1 MSYDR
6 DDDRERLAA
15 AILPHVPFDGWSE
28 TAMKA
33 GAADLGLD
41 LARAVN
47 AFPGGMA
54 EVLAFAHRQADRRM
68 EAALAD
74 EATRTHRRLHE
85 RIAHAIRLRL
95 SLVEGE
101 REAIRA
107 GLSFLLLPENATLGP
122 KLLYGTVDSIWH
134 AVGDRSTDFSFYSK
148 RAILAAVYSAT
159 LLHWLGDKSAGHA
172 ATWAFL
178 DRRLAEVMKIPAAKQ
193 RIKGLFGRLPNP
205 LALLQ
210 RDAVP
215 GRPALRRRRMA
226 RR

>member
-6 DDDRERLAA
+6 DEDRERLAA

-28 TAMKA
+28 RAMQA
-33 GAADLGLD
+33 GATDLGLD
-41 LARAVN
+41 FARALN

-54 EVLAFAHRQADRRM
+54 EVLAFSHRRADRRM
-68 EAALAD
+68 EEMLAE
-74 EATRTHRRLHE
+74 EAGRSHRRLQE
-85 RIAHAIRLRL
+85 RIAHAVRLRL

-107 GLSFLLLPENATLGP
+107 GLSFLLLPEHATLGP

-134 AVGDRSTDFSFYSK
+134 AVGDRATDFSFYSK

-159 LLHWLGDKSAGHA
+159 LLYWLNDKSAGHA
-172 ATWAFL
+172 ASWAFL

-193 RIKGLFGRLPNP
+193 RLKGLIGRLPNP

-210 RDAVP
+210 QGGAP
-215 GRPALRRRRMA
+215 GRPSLRRRRMA